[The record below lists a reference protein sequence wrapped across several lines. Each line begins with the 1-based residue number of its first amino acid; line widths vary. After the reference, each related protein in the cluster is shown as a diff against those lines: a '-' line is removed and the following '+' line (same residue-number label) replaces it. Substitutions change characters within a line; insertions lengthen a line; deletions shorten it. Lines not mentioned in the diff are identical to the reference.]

1 MKQLKF
7 DQARR
12 NFTCGDLEIP
22 LVVIGQG
29 VTGLK
34 ITGVVYLR
42 GFFGGR
48 GEKWW
53 CDLVCVER
61 LGLMN
66 GLMLVP
72 LIFFFLRMVS
82 MVLV

>member
-1 MKQLKF
+1 M
-7 DQARR
+7 
-12 NFTCGDLEIP
+12 
-22 LVVIGQG
+22 VIGRG

-34 ITGVVYLR
+34 KTGVVYLR
-42 GFFGGR
+42 DFLGGK

-53 CDLVCVER
+53 CDFVCVER

-72 LIFFFLRMVS
+72 LIFFSRMVS

>member
-1 MKQLKF
+1 M
-7 DQARR
+7 
-12 NFTCGDLEIP
+12 
-22 LVVIGQG
+22 VIGRG

-34 ITGVVYLR
+34 KTGVVYLR
-42 GFFGGR
+42 DFFGGR

-53 CDLVCVER
+53 CDFVCVER
-61 LGLMN
+61 LELMN

-72 LIFFFLRMVS
+72 LIFFSRMVS